1 MSRSYVRIIK
11 ADDDKDA
18 PKDTRKEMSAEEKQK
33 RALMGKKLVR
43 SAGGKL
49 ISAALKE
56 DNPDV
61 EDLFNELLHLNNRMF
76 GDFLGLTEDEMFE
89 IKRDEEG
96 EILNPS
102 LMSTPMITKEIISLI
117 DFIAS
122 EDKLKFGGKEVDN
135 TLREGINKEKELYLQ
150 EKDASKKN
158 GEIAINIGTGFVPI
172 LAEGFERRRRNKSDR
187 VAGIFQNRLL
197 NYIQGDKTKHPL
209 SFSMLATRD
218 KIDMPVRE
226 RRPSKSEEATGKVDE
241 DFASNLER
249 QGAEARAKLGSRDV
263 AAKDMIDDDDDD
275 GERKVRVVNTPKKI
289 LEEKSSFPK
298 FTQMYQSSTPGKNE
312 ITRRRQD
319 MKIRSKAAKELY
331 GDVFDEFQDYRRG
344 GRSSV
349 AELKSTSNTDMA
361 QWQQLIENK
370 MNDTME
376 TNPKQAVKAVQQDFD
391 SFMRMALQTHGIGSS
406 GRPKKTGGEILAP
419 KADSMVTPAFYEV
432 AKRMGVK
439 LSSPNIGDRLIQ
451 DYFKDGSGATAQS
464 KEFRDKLRE
473 ALDEDM
479 ITDAHHPALKNA
491 FGTGEIFDP
500 EKFEAEHRRGTLAG
514 GVSPLTNLERTGGS
528 ATSSIGEMAGSK
540 DTEGSV
546 ADLKRRTYDKTNNNN
561 KVSAA
566 LKDLEFRLKY
576 DKLDPFV
583 YENIKNKILA
593 TEAGAALQD
602 YNFPDEEMPK
612 PEDFP
617 EGHPYA
623 NMTSEEIMHQSKR
636 LFDQLIGSG
645 RIINDINDRLTENGL
660 SQTEIEKLELT
671 TEDVTNLADI
681 LNAGSPQESQRVLE
695 TFNNKNVKRYEL
707 AFANGVDR
715 DYLGSISN
723 QIDKTKKM
731 VNEAG
736 INPTDFATAA
746 MLFSQNN
753 FSKDSYNNAFNHLLA
768 RSKKGGSNAYVMY
781 QVIAAAKKANNERAN
796 HIAYQESV
804 INQNERF
811 FNHGKHKPQGDE
823 EVDDEHKHHIIS
835 EAEDC
840 EACHPKHFS
849 TTTSE
854 EAKAQVPVDSKRI
867 RKSAFVN
874 RDLLVPKIAFQFNDQ
889 TGQEE
894 AIPLYADD
902 RLSVAQICHH
912 IFGGNKSLKKYQ
924 EELAKTQRNFGL
936 NGFEMKQYMQ
946 KQIRDAVKDGNP
958 NIDSAIKKFNLK
970 SKLEKIQP
978 TGGANLTPH
987 QRVALGHVLPNKFQG
1002 AGQRENARIRGLVG
1016 TQMSGLV
1023 EAFKLLKDIKSG
1035 EITDS
1040 DGKKI
1045 SLKGITN
1052 KRNGKQHRTKLIQ
1065 GLYKGAADD
1074 AKQETYLKA
1083 HNLLAKF
1090 IENIVDE
1097 HKEEAG
1103 AWHEEKG
1110 QHMVHSVDPDNPNQR
1125 IEGKYHASKIGQ
1137 DAHDILTQERDGIN
1151 DKYDS
1156 ILQEEMDRLANCQSP
1171 MDLAPAGSNV
1181 INIPKHMFQM
1191 IGYADG
1197 DVITI
1202 TGDDG
1207 TEYKAKIAKAFPPK
1221 YDNQDKAQLR
1231 LYQPLPAEIS
1241 NGFVKNNELVKPRIF
1256 NQTRWFANRQKKG
1269 VSLDDLTKELN
1280 RKIKASREEIKATKK
1295 DADYTKRRNEIT
1307 YGALMTAGAELLP
1320 LVGETDENKIFD
1332 ALNDIREDIYTDSEG
1347 MPIPD
1352 VFTADGT
1359 GTIGRS
1365 YIYRPDKYMQ
1375 GQLTGMGGTGLIAE
1389 HANILLP
1396 MLDDI
1401 TMINALRKSNGMPPL
1416 TEEQKNV
1423 VRDSVALKNNQ
1434 SPHVKRTKRKL
1445 LGDEHQ
1451 EEESGEEDAPV
1462 IKQGKMSESE
1472 LRRLDRNQHYPKEL
1486 LEKIMSGGADE
1497 LVENYIK
1504 GGPTACGTC
1513 GGTCRVNREEAIAYL
1528 QSHVKELKNANPN
1541 SPAMRRAIEEFLR
1554 PFNHQSFESHPRSDM
1569 LEPHEHSQYSCPS
1582 CEEHDHPDVGRYSSG
1597 QCSHCNASGR
1607 RDPHDD
1613 KHVQEGYENED
1624 GEFVPGKI
1632 SHHIEGGR
1640 LPPIE
1645 DMMSAQKPKFSFLD
1659 KDNPFAGIIPK
1670 NSMAIDAFK
1679 EGAARGM
1686 FSPLVTPEDANEMTK
1701 RYLTGLGKFDKKKF
1715 RTFLQQIKE
1724 GKDEFDPM
1732 SSVRSN
1738 QQRRLPTEEETYQ
1751 RRLALARGG
1760 KGYEGLLAE
1769 PQPGI
1774 DNIQSE
1780 PKKRKENAI
1789 LAAHHRKHID
1799 QMLNTLIENIEENK
1813 DIIGES
1819 NYSKAAELSKQ
1830 IREHEQLY
1838 SHHEEDEHEL
1848 VDLFHQLQNIA
1859 HIPFTTGSKKVAAGI
1874 TESGEQIY
1882 NTIKN
1887 KPAPF
1892 TYDAE
1897 TGEVRPP
1904 HKRRSFQNLTY
1915 KDGMWQTAR
1924 EIEQGVHRADKT
1936 HAPVLDENEML
1947 KMYAHSPA
1955 LLKIHKKYRNQGD
1968 YDEDDE
1974 KRLLDILNGDEQRK
1988 IKGIDKP
1995 LDTRK
2000 VKDFMHPDFKQLMEE
2015 FGIEKDEQFIPFGQ
2029 EGNMTSFEGVAFNK
2043 DFLRK
2048 IEKEGLRLKDLKTYL
2063 GIENTEKT
2071 FYNQD
2076 EVKRLD
2082 EDYNNSLKSATKDQF
2097 KKYIKLLAVKDLL
2110 SKDEDTMS
2118 YENPGLL
2125 AKIKS
2130 KGLDIDNVNPS
2141 TILQSFF
2148 GDATFMDSVLESA
2161 MQDISQHGSDSNY
2174 ESMGQFDE
2182 DVDMNSKIRL
2192 RNGQVLSAK
2201 NYKQVAL
2208 AAATVNNK
2216 PTPLPQKP
2224 EEMIQYATQFS
2235 KANSLESKVA
2245 ENMHQRA
2252 AFEFFPGYMYRNM
2265 ANKAI
2270 TDLGYTNMGD
2280 AIKDFEAGK
2289 LPQLAE
2295 ILGGN
2300 FELAQQSSPLWQNQ
2314 SSEDRLH
2321 YNKVQ
2326 SALPRDS
2333 PDKRGES
2340 TGEPPNV
2347 VEDVPQQTVQQ
2358 PQPAQQTKY
2367 PNLGVTYGRPINYD
2381 SDSQ

>member
-33 RALMGKKLVR
+33 RALMGKKLIR
-43 SAGGKL
+43 SAGSKL

-56 DNPDV
+56 DKPDV
-61 EDLFNELLHLNNRMF
+61 EDLFNELLYLNNKMF

-89 IKRDEEG
+89 VKRDEEG
-96 EILNPS
+96 DIVNPS

-117 DFIAS
+117 NFVGS
-122 EDKLKFGGKEVDN
+122 KDKLKFGDKVVDN
-135 TLREGINKEKELYLQ
+135 TLREEISKEKELYLQ

-172 LAEGFERRRRNKSDR
+172 LAEGFEKRRRNKSDR

-226 RRPSKSEEATGKVDE
+226 RRPSKLEEATGKVDE
-241 DFASNLER
+241 NFASNLER
-249 QGAEARAKLGSRDV
+249 QGAEGRSELGSRDV
-263 AAKDMIDDDDDD
+263 APNVTPK
-275 GERKVRVVNTPKKI
+275 GVKVVNTPKKI
-289 LEEKSSFPK
+289 LEERSSFPK
-298 FTQMYQSSTPGKNE
+298 FTQMYQSSTPGKTD

-319 MKIRSKAAKELY
+319 MKERSKAAGELY
-331 GDVFDEFQDYRRG
+331 SDVFDEFQDYRRG

-349 AELKSTSNTDMA
+349 AELKSTSNADMA
-361 QWQQLIENK
+361 KWQQLIENK

-391 SFMRMALQTHGIGSS
+391 SFMRMALQNHGIGSS

-419 KADSMVTPAFYEV
+419 KTDSMVTPAFYEV

-439 LSSPNIGDRLIQ
+439 LSLPNIGDRLIQ
-451 DYFKDGSGATAQS
+451 DYFKDGSGTTAQS
-464 KEFRDKLRE
+464 KEFRNKLRE

-500 EKFEAEHRRGTLAG
+500 EKFEVEHRRATMEG

-528 ATSSIGEMAGSK
+528 ATASLNEKAGSK
-540 DTEGSV
+540 DTEASV
-546 ADLKRRTYDKTNNNN
+546 ADLKRRTYDKTNNDN
-561 KVSAA
+561 KISAA

-623 NMTSEEIMHQSKR
+623 KMTSEEIMHQSKK

-660 SQTEIEKLELT
+660 SQTEIEKLELS

-695 TFNNKNVKRYEL
+695 TFNDKNVKRYEL

-746 MLFSQNN
+746 MMFSQNN

-804 INQNERF
+804 IHQNERF
-811 FNHGKHKPQGDE
+811 FNHGKHKPQDDE

-840 EACHPKHFS
+840 EACHSKHFS
-849 TTTSE
+849 TRSSE
-854 EAKAQVPVDSKRI
+854 EAKAQTPVDSRDSK
-867 RKSAFVN
+867 KSAFVN
-874 RDLLVPKIAFQFNDQ
+874 RDLLVPKIAFQFNEA
-889 TGQEE
+889 TGQED
-894 AIPLYADD
+894 AIPLFDD
-902 RLSVAQICHH
+902 SKLSVAQICHH

-924 EELAKTQRNFGL
+924 EELARTQRIFGL
-936 NGFEMKQYMQ
+936 DDFRMKRRIERE
-946 KQIRDAVKDGNP
+946 IRDAVKDGNP
-958 NIDSAIKKFNLK
+958 NIDSAIKKYNLK
-970 SKLEKIQP
+970 TKLEKIQP
-978 TGGANLTPH
+978 IGGANLTPH

-1045 SLKGITN
+1045 SLKGISN
-1052 KRNGKQHRTKLIQ
+1052 KKNGKENRAKLIQ
-1065 GLYKGAADD
+1065 GLYKGSADD
-1074 AKQETYLKA
+1074 AKQETYLSA

-1110 QHMVHSVDPDNPNQR
+1110 QHMVHSADPDNPNQR

-1137 DAHDILTQERDGIN
+1137 DAHDMLTQERDGIN

-1181 INIPKHMFQM
+1181 ISIPKHMFQM

-1207 TEYKAKIAKAFPPK
+1207 TEHKAKIAKAFPPK

-1256 NQTRWFANRQKKG
+1256 NQTRWFANRQKEG
-1269 VSLDDLTKELN
+1269 VSLDNLSKELN
-1280 RKIKASREEIKATKK
+1280 RKIKASSDDLTASKK
-1295 DADYTKRRNEIT
+1295 DADYTKRRNQIA
-1307 YGALMTAGAELLP
+1307 YGALMTAGAQLLP
-1320 LVGETDENKIFD
+1320 FIGETDENKIFD
-1332 ALNDIREDIYTDSEG
+1332 ALNNIREDIYTDSEG
-1347 MPIPD
+1347 MPVPD
-1352 VFTADGT
+1352 VFTADGE

-1375 GQLTGMGGTGLIAE
+1375 GQLTGVGGTGLIAE

-1401 TMINALRKSNGMPPL
+1401 TMINALRKAYKNSPL

-1434 SPHVKRTKRKL
+1434 STHVKRIQRKL

-1451 EEESGEEDAPV
+1451 EEESSEKDAPV
-1462 IKQGKMSESE
+1462 IKQDKISESE
-1472 LRRLDRNQHYPKEL
+1472 LRRLDRNNHYPKEL

-1541 SPAMRRAIEEFLR
+1541 SPAMRRAVEEFLR

-1659 KDNPFAGIIPK
+1659 KDNPFAGILPK
-1670 NSMAIDAFK
+1670 NSLAIDAFK

-1715 RTFLQQIKE
+1715 KTFLQQIKE

-1732 SSVRSN
+1732 SSVRAAS
-1738 QQRRLPTEEETYQ
+1738 RIALPTDEVTLEA
-1751 RRLALARGG
+1751 RRQKAIR
-1760 KGYEGLLAE
+1760 EGRVAQ

-1799 QMLNTLIENIEENK
+1799 QMLNSLIENIETNK

-1838 SHHEEDEHEL
+1838 LHHEEDEHEL

-1859 HIPFTTGSKKVAAGI
+1859 HIPFTTGSKKVAAGVN
-1874 TESGEQIY
+1874 ESGEQIY
-1882 NTIKN
+1882 DTVEN

-1897 TGEVRPP
+1897 SGELRPP

-1924 EIEQGVHRADKT
+1924 EIEQGLHRVGAT
-1936 HAPVLDENEML
+1936 HGPVLDENEML

-1955 LLKIHKKYRNQGD
+1955 LLKIHEKFRNQGD
-1968 YDEDDE
+1968 YDKNDE
-1974 KRLLDILNGDEQRK
+1974 EKLLYILNGDKARE

-2000 VKDFMHPDFKQLMEE
+2000 VKDFMHPDFKALMKE

-2043 DFLRK
+2043 EFLRK

-2063 GIENTEKT
+2063 GIENTEKS
-2071 FYNQD
+2071 FYNKD

-2082 EDYNNSLKSATKDQF
+2082 KDYNDNLNRASKDQF

-2130 KGLDIDNVNPS
+2130 KGLDINNVNPS

-2161 MQDISQHGSDSNY
+2161 MQDIGISGSDTNY
-2174 ESMGQFDE
+2174 ESMGEFDE
-2182 DVDMNSKIRL
+2182 DIGMNSKIRM

-2201 NYKQVAL
+2201 NYKQTAL

-2224 EEMIQYATQFS
+2224 EEMVQYATQFS
-2235 KANSLESKVA
+2235 RANSLESKVA
-2245 ENMHQRA
+2245 ENMQQRA
-2252 AFEFFPGYMYRNM
+2252 AFEHFPGYMYRNM

-2270 TDLGYTNMGD
+2270 TDLGYTNMND

-2289 LPQLAE
+2289 LPQLAD

-2300 FELAQQSSPLWQNQ
+2300 YELAQESSPLWQNQ
-2314 SSEDRLH
+2314 STEDRLH

-2326 SALPRDS
+2326 GALPRDS
-2333 PDKRGES
+2333 PDRRGES
-2340 TGEPPNV
+2340 TGQEVDINEREPQP
-2347 VEDVPQQTVQQ
+2347 PTQQQ
-2358 PQPAQQTKY
+2358 PPAPVGNVFGGTFEPRPNFATYETTQQQNPFT
-2367 PNLGVTYGRPINYD
+2367 GRNY
-2381 SDSQ
+2381 Q